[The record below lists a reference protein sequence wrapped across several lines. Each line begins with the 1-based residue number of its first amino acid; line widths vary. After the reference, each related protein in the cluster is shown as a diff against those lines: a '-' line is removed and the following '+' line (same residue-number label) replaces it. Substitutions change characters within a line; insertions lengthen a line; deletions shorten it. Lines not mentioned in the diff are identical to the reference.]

1 MAIHFRTN
9 DPRQDL
15 PPFQHMISESSVGR
29 PRLRIG
35 IINIMPQ
42 AELYEPMLL
51 GPLARAFFEVE
62 VVWIRLR
69 SHSYSSSLQD
79 FILEN
84 YVSFHEAIQSQP
96 LDGLILTGAPVEELA
111 FEEVHY
117 WSELTTILEAASRRI
132 SGILGIC
139 WGGMALAGLMGF
151 QKHLFD
157 KKIFGVY
164 AHRNLAPYHS
174 VMANE
179 NDVFWC
185 PESRHSGFA
194 DAELEEGARRGLI
207 RLLAHAPETGYT
219 CFESQDQRFLMHLG
233 HPEYEPQRLV
243 FEYERDIRLGRDDV
257 EAPRNLDVI
266 HPEHSWRSHQ
276 SQFFSRWLEQLWYRK
291 ALRRPG

>member
-1 MAIHFRTN
+1 MAIHFRA
-9 DPRQDL
+9 DDLRRGLPR
-15 PPFQHMISESSVGR
+15 FQQMISHASAGR

-42 AELYEPMLL
+42 AELYESMLL

-84 YVSFHEAIQSQP
+84 YVSFHEAIRSQP
-96 LDGLILTGAPVEELA
+96 LDGLILTGAPVEELE

-117 WSELTTILEAASRRI
+117 WAELTTILEVAARRI
-132 SGILGIC
+132 SGTLGIC

-151 QKHLFD
+151 QKQLFD
-157 KKIFGVY
+157 KKLFGVY
-164 AHRNLAPYHS
+164 PHRNLTPAQS
-174 VMANE
+174 VMADE

-185 PESRHSGFA
+185 PESRHSGFL
-194 DAELEEGARRGLI
+194 DAELEDGERRGLI
-207 RLLAHAPETGYT
+207 KLLAHAPETGYT
-219 CFESQDQRFLMHLG
+219 CFESHDQRFLMHLG
-233 HPEYEPQRLV
+233 H
-243 FEYERDIRLGRDDV
+243 ERDVKLGRRDV
-257 EAPRNLDVI
+257 EAPHGLDLQ

-276 SQFFSRWLEQLWYRK
+276 SQFFSKWLERLW
-291 ALRRPG
+291 LRRLE